1 MMKTHDLRKLLEAVP
16 YDFDVHIETPV
27 NTIKYM
33 EDVKAVYIDFENKL
47 LVVGEIKR

>member
-1 MMKTHDLRKLLEAVP
+1 MKTHDLRKLLEAVP

-27 NTIKYM
+27 NIAKYTT
-33 EDVKAVYIDFENKL
+33 EVKGVYIDFENKL

>member
-1 MMKTHDLRKLLEAVP
+1 MKTHELRKIIEAVP

-27 NTIKYM
+27 NVVKYTA
-33 EDVKAVYIDFENKL
+33 EVKAVYIDFENKL

>member
-1 MMKTHDLRKLLEAVP
+1 MKTHDLRKLLEAVP

-27 NTIKYM
+27 NIIKYM